1 MSIYIQ
7 HIPSELLGD
16 IRRGECVPVIGA
28 GFSMNATLPQGCR
41 MPLWNDLGIE
51 VAEKMNIVYSG
62 DAKRILSQYCHACS
76 KFEMVRLL
84 RDSLHIRTARP
95 GSAHIEFA
103 KLPFVQVL
111 TTNFDFL
118 LERAYDTCGKP
129 YLPVVD
135 EDLLPFRPVGN
146 EVRLIK
152 MHGDL
157 HHPNSLV
164 ITEEDYAKYQTR
176 RERIFQEI
184 IHLMVHH
191 SLLFIGY
198 SIDDPDFQQ
207 IWGIVEE
214 QFKSMRRPAYA
225 IILDA
230 SENKISE
237 YQRRGVTKVI
247 SLPASQDDYGTVLT
261 KVFQEINLSVSN
273 LSTGG
278 KL

>member
-1 MSIYIQ
+1 MSKYIQ
-7 HIPSELLGD
+7 YIPFELLED

-28 GFSMNATLPQGCR
+28 GFSMNAILPQGCR

-51 VAEKMNIVYSG
+51 IAGKMNITYSG
-62 DAKRILSQYCHACS
+62 DAKRMLSQYCHTCS
-76 KFEMVRLL
+76 KFEMIRSL

-95 GSAHIEFA
+95 GSAHLEFA

-111 TTNFDFL
+111 TTNLDFL
-118 LERAYDTCGKP
+118 LERAYDNCGRP
-129 YLPVVD
+129 YLPIVD
-135 EDLLPFRPVGN
+135 EDLLPFRPVDN

-164 ITEEDYAKYQTR
+164 ITEEDYSKFQIR

-184 IHLMVHH
+184 IHLMVNH

-207 IWGIVEE
+207 IWGIVDE

-225 IILDA
+225 ILLGA
-230 SENKISE
+230 SETKINE

-247 SLPASQDDYGTVLT
+247 SFPASQDEYGIVLT

-273 LSTGG
+273 FPTGD